1 MSMKRK
7 IQYPVFSSAPQKKH
21 KKDKKEKRHEEDS
34 DEEDQES
41 NGIINLSKLLHGSSH
56 SSESC
61 YTLNNHIYFNDDITM
76 HSVTDLN
83 RSIRELQNEL
93 IIMGVK
99 NGIDPPPIK
108 LHITTYGGSVHA
120 AFSAIAC
127 IKSSKIPVHTIVDG
141 YAASAGTLISV
152 CGARRYINR
161 HSSMMVH
168 ELSGFTWGRMS
179 MMEDQMEDMKKMMVK
194 LKEIYTSHSNLT
206 IKQLDKMMKK
216 DSDWYA
222 DECLEKGLVDEI
234 ID

>member
-1 MSMKRK
+1 MMSTKRK
-7 IQYPVFSSAPQKKH
+7 IQYPVFSSKKQ
-21 KKDKKEKRHEEDS
+21 KKDKKEKRREEDS
-34 DEEDQES
+34 DDEEDKE
-41 NGIINLSKLLHGSSH
+41 GGVINLSKLLHGSSN
-56 SSESC
+56 SNESC
-61 YTLNNHIYFNDDITM
+61 YTLNNHIYFNDDISM
-76 HSVTDLN
+76 SSVTNLN

-93 IIMGVK
+93 IMMGVK

-194 LKEIYTSHSNLT
+194 LKEIYTSHSKLT
-206 IKQLDKMMKK
+206 SKQLDKIMKK

-222 DECLEKGLVDEI
+222 EECLEKGLVDEI

>member
-1 MSMKRK
+1 MKRK
-7 IQYPVFSSAPQKKH
+7 SQYPVFSSKKF
-21 KKDKKEKRHEEDS
+21 KKGKKEKRN
-34 DEEDQES
+34 DEESEDEEEFENEQV
-41 NGIINLSKLLHGSSH
+41 INLSKLLHGGSH
-56 SSESC
+56 SNESC

-76 HSVTDLN
+76 QSVTNLN

-99 NGIDPPPIK
+99 NGIEAPPIK
-108 LHITTYGGSVHA
+108 LHITTYGGLVHA

-127 IKSSKIPVHTIVDG
+127 IKSSKVPVHTIIDG

-161 HSSMMVH
+161 HSSMMIH
-168 ELSGFTWGRMS
+168 ELSAGTWGRMS
-179 MMEDQMEDMKKMMVK
+179 VMEDQMEDLKKMMVK

-206 IKQLDKMMKK
+206 NKQLDKILKK

-222 DECLEKGLVDEI
+222 EECLEKGLVDEI